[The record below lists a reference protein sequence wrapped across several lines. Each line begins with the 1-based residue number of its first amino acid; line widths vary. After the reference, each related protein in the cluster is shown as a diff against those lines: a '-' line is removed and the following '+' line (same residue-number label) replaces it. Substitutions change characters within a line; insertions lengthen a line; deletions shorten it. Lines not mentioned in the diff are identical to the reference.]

1 MLSIVGLSSCLG
13 GVEFELNFVV
23 DGEAYDTIK
32 TSGNEIV
39 KIPTDPTKEGYTFD
53 GWYWDNGV
61 WEKPFTAN
69 SLLDAPISSNMSIYA
84 KWDCIHTASDWITD
98 SEATCKAEG
107 ARHKECTKCEEVL
120 ETGTIEKLTTHT
132 PAEAVKENFV
142 DSDCE
147 TEGSYNSVVYCSVC
161 EKKISSEAKVV
172 EKKEHTPSDWIT
184 DSEATCKVEG
194 TKHKEC
200 TKCEE
205 VLETGTI
212 EKLTTHTPAEAVKE
226 NFVDS
231 DCETEG
237 SYNSVVYCSVCE
249 KKISSEA
256 KVVEKKAHT
265 PSGWIE
271 DTPATCKTEG
281 TKHKECTECEEVVE
295 SESIPKTND
304 HTSVID
310 LMVMPTKTTTG
321 LTEGAHCSEC
331 GEVIIKQVVI
341 SKLQSSTSEYRVDGN
356 YIYFGEYPQ
365 TIKANDVIMT
375 SAKDSRGYYLGSDGY
390 YYAKVTANPYEDNYS
405 FSNGES
411 VENGEIY
418 YFKVEPIKW
427 KIVMLDNI
435 YYTVVCD
442 SIIANAMFSTSTNS
456 YGSSYLKT
464 FITNFINGKA
474 FSDRQ
479 NSMIME
485 GPHPFTKDAV
495 ADFNDDEMTKI
506 TTDYARATGAF
517 MSTEK
522 ENYGVGKWWLRT
534 AGSTY
539 NAYYVDAYGGVY
551 STHVQSKGV
560 GVVISMVVELNPFF
574 A

>member
-1 MLSIVGLSSCLG
+1 MRKIITILLVMLSIVGLSSCLG

-23 DGEAYDTIK
+23 DGETYDTVSTNGK
-32 TSGNEIV
+32 EIV
-39 KIPTDPTKEGYTFD
+39 KMPSDPTKDGYTFD
-53 GWYWDNGV
+53 GWYWDKDT
-61 WEKPFTAN
+61 WQKPFTAN
-69 SLLDAPISSNMSIYA
+69 SLLDAPLSSDMSVYA
-84 KWDCIHTASDWITD
+84 KWKTNEQEHVHTPSEWIIDT
-98 SEATCKAEG
+98 EATCK
-107 ARHKECTKCEEVL
+107 
-120 ETGTIEKLTTHT
+120 
-132 PAEAVKENFV
+132 
-142 DSDCE
+142 S
-147 TEGSYNSVVYCSVC
+147 EGS
-161 EKKISSEAKVV
+161 
-172 EKKEHTPSDWIT
+172 
-184 DSEATCKVEG
+184 
-194 TKHKEC
+194 
-200 TKCEE
+200 
-205 VLETGTI
+205 
-212 EKLTTHTPAEAVKE
+212 
-226 NFVDS
+226 
-231 DCETEG
+231 
-237 SYNSVVYCSVCE
+237 
-249 KKISSEA
+249 
-256 KVVEKKAHT
+256 
-265 PSGWIE
+265 
-271 DTPATCKTEG
+271 
-281 TKHKECTECEEVVE
+281 KHKECTECEEVVE

-365 TIKANDVIMT
+365 TIKANNVIMT

-390 YYAKVTANPYEDNYS
+390 YYVKVTANPYEDNYS

-495 ADFNDDEMTKI
+495 ADFNDDEMIKI

-534 AGSTY
+534 SGSTY

-551 STHVQSKGV
+551 STHVQSKGI
-560 GVVISMVVELNPFF
+560 GVVISMVVELNPLF

>member
-1 MLSIVGLSSCLG
+1 M
-13 GVEFELNFVV
+13 
-23 DGEAYDTIK
+23 
-32 TSGNEIV
+32 
-39 KIPTDPTKEGYTFD
+39 
-53 GWYWDNGV
+53 
-61 WEKPFTAN
+61 
-69 SLLDAPISSNMSIYA
+69 
-84 KWDCIHTASDWITD
+84 
-98 SEATCKAEG
+98 
-107 ARHKECTKCEEVL
+107 
-120 ETGTIEKLTTHT
+120 
-132 PAEAVKENFV
+132 
-142 DSDCE
+142 
-147 TEGSYNSVVYCSVC
+147 YCSVC
-161 EKKISSEAKVV
+161 EAKISSEAKVV
-172 EKKEHTPSDWIT
+172 EKKEHTPSDWIE
-184 DSEATCKVEG
+184 DVAATCKAAG
-194 TKHKEC
+194 SKHKEC
-200 TKCEE
+200 TECEA
-205 VLETGTI
+205 VLETEEI
-212 EKLTTHTPAEAVKE
+212 EKFTTHTPADAVKE
-226 NFVDS
+226 DFVDS
-231 DCETEG
+231 TCEAEG

-249 KKISSEA
+249 AKISSEA
-256 KVVEKKAHT
+256 KTVEKKAHT

-271 DTPATCKTEG
+271 DTPATCKSEG
-281 TKHKECTECEEVVE
+281 SKHKECTECEEVIE
-295 SESIPKTND
+295 SESIPKTNE

-365 TIKANDVIMT
+365 TIKANNVIMT
-375 SAKDSRGYYLGSDGY
+375 SAKDARGYYLGSDGY

-464 FITNFINGKA
+464 FIINFINGKA

-495 ADFNDDEMTKI
+495 ADFNDDEMIKI

>member
-1 MLSIVGLSSCLG
+1 MKKLVTILLVVLSIVGLFSCFG
-13 GVEFELNFVV
+13 RVEFELNFIV
-23 DGEAYDTIK
+23 DDETYDTIITEGK
-32 TSGNEIV
+32 EIV
-39 KIPTDPTKEGYTFD
+39 KIPPNPTKEGYSFD
-53 GWYWDNGV
+53 GWYWDKDEWN
-61 WEKPFTAN
+61 KPFTAN
-69 SLLDAPISSNMSIYA
+69 SLLDAPISSDMCVYA
-84 KWDCIHTASDWITD
+84 KWKINEQEHVHTPSDWIEDTA
-98 SEATCKAEG
+98 ATCKAAG
-107 ARHKECTKCEEVL
+107 SKHKECTECEAVL
-120 ETGTIEKLTTHT
+120 ETEEITKLTTHT
-132 PAEAVKENFV
+132 PAEAVRENFV

-161 EKKISSEAKVV
+161 EKKLSSEAKVV
-172 EKKEHTPSDWIT
+172 EKKD
-184 DSEATCKVEG
+184 
-194 TKHKEC
+194 
-200 TKCEE
+200 
-205 VLETGTI
+205 
-212 EKLTTHTPAEAVKE
+212 
-226 NFVDS
+226 
-231 DCETEG
+231 
-237 SYNSVVYCSVCE
+237 
-249 KKISSEA
+249 
-256 KVVEKKAHT
+256 HT
-265 PSGWIE
+265 PSGWITDSE
-271 DTPATCKTEG
+271 ATCKTEG
-281 TKHKECTECEEVVE
+281 TKHKECTKCEEVVE

-341 SKLQSSTSEYRVDGN
+341 SKLQSSTSEYRVAGN

-442 SIIANAMFSTSTNS
+442 SIIANAKFSTSTNS

-495 ADFNDDEMTKI
+495 ADFNDDEMIKI